1 MFRVE
6 APVRDDL
13 LTSENTECK
22 TVRRPRG
29 GGIDRR
35 PVKLGRW
42 GGDGGMLR
50 CRVRGE
56 RCNIRKCELR
66 YVVVDDKNII
76 AQLFYIGE
84 GLAGEVGSG

>member
-1 MFRVE
+1 MQDC
-6 APVRDDL
+6 AQTP
-13 LTSENTECK
+13 
-22 TVRRPRG
+22 G

-56 RCNIRKCELR
+56 RCKIRKCELR
-66 YVVVDDKNII
+66 YVVVDDEDII
-76 AQLFYIGE
+76 AQLFYFGRVFTE
-84 GLAGEVGSG
+84 DVKVLK